1 MQSTSLPYLAPR
13 RHALMAGLAV
23 SLLVHA
29 LLLFYLRLPTA
40 TQAAPDTRRW
50 TQLLTVRLLPPPPQ
64 AAAAPAPPA
73 PTPERP
79 TRRRGTT
86 PAPITTTPRPA
97 PAPADTIAPP
107 AETAVADKAPQA
119 QPQVDLNAAR
129 ATARALAKDLPTSDN
144 WAADKLAR
152 QKALEET
159 ESERLGKNIA
169 RSARPDCRNGQG
181 GLLAPLIW
189 LMDKKDSGCKF

>member
-1 MQSTSLPYLAPR
+1 MQSTSSPYLAPR

-23 SLLVHA
+23 SVLLHA
-29 LLLFYLRLPTA
+29 LLLFYLRLPT
-40 TQAAPDTRRW
+40 TQATPDTRRW
-50 TQLLTVRLLPPPPQ
+50 TQLLTVRLLPAPPPQ
-64 AAAAPAPPA
+64 TAAPTSAPQPPQA
-73 PTPERP
+73 PEHQARP
-79 TRRRGTT
+79 RRMA
-86 PAPITTTPRPA
+86 PAPITAAPRPA
-97 PAPADTIAPP
+97 PADVSAPP
-107 AETAVADKAPQA
+107 AETPTSDTAPQGE
-119 QPQVDLNAAR
+119 PRVDLNAAR

>member
-1 MQSTSLPYLAPR
+1 MQSTSPFLAPR
-13 RHALMAGLAV
+13 RHALFAGLAV
-23 SLLVHA
+23 SVLLHA

-50 TQLLTVRLLPPPPQ
+50 TQLLTVRLLPPPAPPQ
-64 AAAAPAPPA
+64 AAAPAPAP

-79 TRRRGTT
+79 TRPRRAAPA
-86 PAPITTTPRPA
+86 PAPITAAPRPA
-97 PAPADTIAPP
+97 PADVSAPP
-107 AETAVADKAPQA
+107 SETATAEATPQA
-119 QPQVDLNAAR
+119 APQVDLNAAR